1 MESLSAR
8 LSLRWKITG
17 LVACATAITGVLVY
31 VLMRAGEDSW
41 LSRPLVVPVAA
52 LVLVAAWGAIA
63 YFVGGVIVRPVV
75 ALREVARSIA
85 GGDLSA
91 ANQARVAASGEVGEL
106 AESFYQAAQN
116 LATFLS
122 ELSQTSVTTERGAG
136 EILASVARLA
146 AMSAE
151 QAAAINETTTTA
163 SEIAQTSKQATE
175 HANSVI
181 EITQRSD
188 DLSRAGLNTVEE
200 AVKASAALGEQVTRI
215 ATTMA
220 DLAERT
226 AQVGEIIAS
235 VKDLAEQSN
244 LLALNASI
252 EASKAGEHGRGF
264 SVVALEMRNLAEQ
277 SRQAAVQVRSIL
289 QEIQRGAREAASATD
304 EGAKRANAAV
314 KLSRSAG
321 QAIEGLALVI
331 KDSALAAR
339 QIAANT
345 RQQTIGV
352 EQIVS
357 AVSELSS
364 AINESAEGTK
374 IIEASS
380 ASLSSMSKQL
390 ASAVGRYRV

>member
-1 MESLSAR
+1 MDHPLAGV
-8 LSLRWKITG
+8 SLRWKITL
-17 LVACATAITGVLVY
+17 LVAVTTTATALLAGVVSAWAGWFAAFLTCAVLVIASTGLAFYMGGVLV
-31 VLMRAGEDSW
+31 A
-41 LSRPLVVPVAA
+41 PLVS
-52 LVLVAAWGAIA
+52 
-63 YFVGGVIVRPVV
+63 
-75 ALREVARSIA
+75 LRDAARSIA
-85 GGDLSA
+85 QGDFASVSRAKVETGGELA
-91 ANQARVAASGEVGEL
+91 EL
-106 AESFYQAAQN
+106 AESFFQASRN
-116 LATFLS
+116 LQQFLS
-122 ELSQTSVTTERGAG
+122 QLSQTSVTTQRGAG

-146 AMSAE
+146 AMSAQ

-215 ATTMA
+215 AATMA
-220 DLAERT
+220 DLSERT
-226 AQVGEIIAS
+226 QQVGEIIAS

-264 SVVALEMRNLAEQ
+264 SVVAMEMRTLAEQ
-277 SRQAAVQVRSIL
+277 SRQAAVQVRSSL
-289 QEIQRGAREAASATD
+289 QEIQRGARDAAAATD
-304 EGAKRANAAV
+304 EGAKRASAAV
-314 KLSRSAG
+314 RLSRSAG
-321 QAIEGLALVI
+321 EAIEGLALVI

-352 EQIVS
+352 EQIVT

-374 IIEASS
+374 IIEQGS
-380 ASLSSMSKQL
+380 ASLSSMSKEL
-390 ASAVGRYRV
+390 AEAVGRFRV

>member
-1 MESLSAR
+1 MESLLAR
-8 LSLRWKITG
+8 LSLRWKITL
-17 LVACATAITGVLVY
+17 LVALAATVSAVVVRSLAGVGGIVGTILICAVVI
-31 VLMRAGEDSW
+31 AGFS
-41 LSRPLVVPVAA
+41 A
-52 LVLVAAWGAIA
+52 LA
-63 YFVGGVIVRPVV
+63 YWVGGVIVAPLM
-75 ALREVARSIA
+75 ALRDAARSIA
-85 GGDLSA
+85 NGDLSTA
-91 ANQARVAASGEVGEL
+91 AKTKVKADGELAEL
-106 AESFYQAAQN
+106 AESFFQAARN
-116 LATFLS
+116 LSVFLTQ
-122 ELSQTSVTTERGAG
+122 LSQTSVTTQRGAG

-146 AMSAE
+146 AMSAQ

-200 AVKASAALGEQVTRI
+200 AVKASAALGDQVTRI
-215 ATTMA
+215 AATMA
-220 DLAERT
+220 DLSERT
-226 AQVGEIIAS
+226 QQVGEIIAS

-264 SVVALEMRNLAEQ
+264 SVVAMEMRNLAEQ

-289 QEIQRGAREAASATD
+289 QEIQRGARDAASATD
-304 EGAKRANAAV
+304 EGAKRASAAV
-314 KLSRSAG
+314 RLSRSAG
-321 QAIEGLALVI
+321 EAIEGLALVI

-352 EQIVS
+352 EQIVT

-364 AINESAEGTK
+364 AINESAEGTR
-374 IIEASS
+374 IIEQGS
-380 ASLSSMSKQL
+380 ASLTSMSKEL
-390 ASAVGRYRV
+390 AEAVNRFRV

>member
-1 MESLSAR
+1 MDFNR
-8 LSLRWKITG
+8 LSLRWKITI
-17 LVACATAITGVLVY
+17 LVAGAAALCAILARALSFGGAVGAFFVIALV
-31 VLMRAGEDSW
+31 VAGAGA
-41 LSRPLVVPVAA
+41 LAYYLGGRIVAPLVS
-52 LVLVAAWGAIA
+52 
-63 YFVGGVIVRPVV
+63 
-75 ALREVARSIA
+75 LRDAARSIA
-85 GGDLSA
+85 QGDFSSVSR
-91 ANQARVAASGEVGEL
+91 ARVEAGGELAEL
-106 AESFYQAAQN
+106 AESFFQAARN
-116 LATFLS
+116 LQTFLS
-122 ELSQTSVTTERGAG
+122 QLSQTSVTTQRGAG
-136 EILASVARLA
+136 EILSSVARLA
-146 AMSAE
+146 AMSAQ

-215 ATTMA
+215 AATMA
-220 DLAERT
+220 DLSERT
-226 AQVGEIIAS
+226 QQVGEIIAS

-264 SVVALEMRNLAEQ
+264 SVVAMEMRTLAEQ

-289 QEIQRGAREAASATD
+289 QEIQRGSRDAAAATD
-304 EGAKRANAAV
+304 EGAKRASAAV
-314 KLSRSAG
+314 QLSRSAG
-321 QAIEGLALVI
+321 EAIEGLALVI

-352 EQIVS
+352 EQIVT
-357 AVSELSS
+357 AVSELSA

-374 IIEASS
+374 VIEQGS
-380 ASLSSMSKQL
+380 ASLSSMSKEL
-390 ASAVGRYRV
+390 AEAVNRFRV

>member
-1 MESLSAR
+1 MDLSR
-8 LSLRWKITG
+8 LSLRWKITM
-17 LVACATAITGVLVY
+17 LVGVTTTLAAVLARLAFAWLGGPVGAVAVIVLVVGGACALAFYLGGNLV
-31 VLMRAGEDSW
+31 G
-41 LSRPLVVPVAA
+41 PLVSLRDTARK
-52 LVLVAAWGAIA
+52 IA
-63 YFVGGVIVRPVV
+63 QGDFSNLSKEDAQAGG
-75 ALREVARSIA
+75 EVA
-85 GGDLSA
+85 
-91 ANQARVAASGEVGEL
+91 EL
-106 AESFYQAAQN
+106 AESFFQASRN
-116 LATFLS
+116 LQTFLKQLS
-122 ELSQTSVTTERGAG
+122 ETSVTTQRGAG

-146 AMSAE
+146 AMSAQ

-200 AVKASAALGEQVTRI
+200 AVKASAALGEQVNRI
-215 ATTMA
+215 AATMA
-220 DLAERT
+220 DLSERT
-226 AQVGEIIAS
+226 QQVGEIIAS

-264 SVVALEMRNLAEQ
+264 SVVAMEMRNLAEQ

-289 QEIQRGAREAASATD
+289 QEIQRGARDAAAATD
-304 EGAKRANAAV
+304 EGAKRASAAV
-314 KLSRSAG
+314 RLSRSAG
-321 QAIEGLALVI
+321 EAIEGLALVI

-352 EQIVS
+352 EQIVT
-357 AVSELSS
+357 AVSELSA

-374 IIEASS
+374 IIEQGS
-380 ASLSSMSKQL
+380 ASLSSMSKEL
-390 ASAVGRYRV
+390 AEAVNRFRV

>member
-1 MESLSAR
+1 MESLLDH

-17 LVACATAITGVLVY
+17 LVASTTALTAIL
-31 VLMRAGEDSW
+31 LLALARAGAG
-41 LSRPLVVPVAA
+41 RPLVIAA
-52 LVLVAAWGAIA
+52 VTLALVAASSALA
-63 YFVGGVIVRPVV
+63 FFLAGVIVRPVV
-75 ALREVARSIA
+75 VLRDVARSIA
-85 GGDLSA
+85 SGDLSA
-91 ANQARVAASGEVGEL
+91 ARQARVTATGELAEL
-106 AESFYQAAQN
+106 AESFYQAAHN
-116 LATFLS
+116 LQAFLS
-122 ELSQTSVTTERGAG
+122 ELSQTSVTTQRGAG
-136 EILASVARLA
+136 EIQASVARLA
-146 AMSAE
+146 AMSAQ

-200 AVKASAALGEQVTRI
+200 AVKASASLGDQVTRI
-215 ATTMA
+215 AATMA
-220 DLAERT
+220 DLSERT

-264 SVVALEMRNLAEQ
+264 SVVAMEMRNLAEQ

-289 QEIQRGAREAASATD
+289 QEIQRGAREAAAATD
-304 EGAKRANAAV
+304 EGAKRASAAV

-321 QAIEGLALVI
+321 EAIEGLALVI

-357 AVSELSS
+357 AVSELSA

-374 IIEASS
+374 IIEAGS
-380 ASLSSMSKQL
+380 ASLSTMSKQL
-390 ASAVGRYRV
+390 ADAVGRYRV

>member
-1 MESLSAR
+1 MDFSR
-8 LSLRWKITG
+8 LSLRWKITI
-17 LVACATAITGVLVY
+17 LVAGAATLAAVLARSLAFGGASV
-31 VLMRAGEDSW
+31 AF
-41 LSRPLVVPVAA
+41 LVCT
-52 LVLVAAWGAIA
+52 VLVAGSAALA
-63 YFVGGVIVRPVV
+63 YYVGGIIVAPVV
-75 ALREVARSIA
+75 SLRDAARSIA
-85 GGDLSA
+85 QGDFSRISQSSQVDAGGELA
-91 ANQARVAASGEVGEL
+91 EL
-106 AESFYQAAQN
+106 AESFFQASRN
-116 LATFLS
+116 LQQFLS
-122 ELSQTSVTTERGAG
+122 QLSQTSVTTQRGAG

-146 AMSAE
+146 AMSAQ

-215 ATTMA
+215 AATMA
-220 DLAERT
+220 DLSERT
-226 AQVGEIIAS
+226 QQVGEIIAS

-264 SVVALEMRNLAEQ
+264 SVVAMEMRNLAEQ

-289 QEIQRGAREAASATD
+289 QEIQRGARDAAAATD
-304 EGAKRANAAV
+304 EGAKRASAAV
-314 KLSRSAG
+314 RLSRSAG
-321 QAIEGLALVI
+321 EAIEGLALVI

-352 EQIVS
+352 EQIVT
-357 AVSELSS
+357 AVSELSA

-374 IIEASS
+374 IIEQGS
-380 ASLSSMSKQL
+380 ASLSSMSKEL
-390 ASAVGRYRV
+390 AEAVGRFRV

>member
-1 MESLSAR
+1 MERLRAR
-8 LSLRWKITG
+8 LSLRWKITA
-17 LVACATAITGVLVY
+17 LVACATVVTAILVF
-31 VLMRAGEDSW
+31 VLMRAGADS
-41 LSRPLVVPVAA
+41 LLGHPLVVAAAA
-52 LVLVAAWGAIA
+52 LVLAAASGAIA
-63 YFVGGVIVRPVV
+63 FFLGGLIVRPVV
-75 ALREVARSIA
+75 ALRDVARSIA
-85 GGDLSA
+85 AGDLSS
-91 ANQARVAASGEVGEL
+91 ANQTRVAASGEVGEL
-106 AESFYQAAQN
+106 TESFFQAVQN
-116 LATFLS
+116 LAAFLS

-146 AMSAE
+146 AMSAQ

-215 ATTMA
+215 AATMA
-220 DLAERT
+220 DLSERT

-252 EASKAGEHGRGF
+252 EASKAGEQGRGF
-264 SVVALEMRNLAEQ
+264 AVVALEMRNLAEQ

-304 EGAKRANAAV
+304 EGAKRASGAV

-321 QAIEGLALVI
+321 EAIEGLALVI

-390 ASAVGRYRV
+390 ADAVGRYRV